1 MSRYYKL
8 AQKEHP
14 LAVRIVAVL
23 FAGVLIVYL
32 IPRFIINQGRA
43 LDELLGLS
51 DLYFGAIN
59 LLIGGLL
66 ALAGLSLGLW
76 SVLDQFERGRGT
88 PLPFMPTQELL
99 VSGPFRYCRNPMTLG
114 TIVFYLGIAIAAGT
128 LCGALIALLIGAG
141 LITYLKRFE
150 ERELEE
156 RFGEAYVRYKSEV
169 PFMIPKRPVDR

>member
-128 LCGALIALLIGAG
+128 LCGAADRPAHRRGADHLSQALRRAGAG
-141 LITYLKRFE
+141 RALRRGV
-150 ERELEE
+150 RE
-156 RFGEAYVRYKSEV
+156 V
-169 PFMIPKRPVDR
+169 

>member
-1 MSRYYKL
+1 MSRYYKF

-14 LAVRIVAVL
+14 LAVRIVASL
-23 FAGVLIVYL
+23 FAGGIIVYL

-43 LDELLGLS
+43 LDAWLGLP

-59 LLIGGLL
+59 LILGGLL
-66 ALAGLSLGLW
+66 ALAGISLALW
-76 SVLDQFERGRGT
+76 SINDQFERGRGT
-88 PLPFMPTQELL
+88 PLPLMPTQELL

-114 TIVFYLGIAIAAGT
+114 TILFYLGVAIAAGT

-156 RFGEAYVRYKSEV
+156 RFGEAYVRYKREV
-169 PFMIPKRPVDR
+169 PFMIPKRPV

>member
-1 MSRYYKL
+1 MSRYYKF

-14 LAVRIVAVL
+14 LAVRIVASL
-23 FAGVLIVYL
+23 FAGGIIVYL

-43 LDELLGLS
+43 LDAWLGLP

-59 LLIGGLL
+59 LILGGLL
-66 ALAGLSLGLW
+66 ALAGIEPRPVVHLRP
-76 SVLDQFERGRGT
+76 VRARRGT
-88 PLPFMPTQELL
+88 PLPLMPTQELL

-114 TIVFYLGIAIAAGT
+114 TILFYLGVAIAAGT

-156 RFGEAYVRYKSEV
+156 RFGEAYVRQT
-169 PFMIPKRPVDR
+169 